1 MARKNSRSDETR
13 PEVSRRKFL
22 AGAAVTGAAVTAATT
37 GASAA
42 APPAGA
48 AKIPSVVRPTAHQVA
63 LEANVTTEVK
73 PMAGRAGS
81 DFMVDVIKSLDIDY
95 CYSNPASSFR
105 GLHESLINYGKNTK
119 PEFITCMHEESSV
132 AMAHGYFKVTGKP
145 QMMLCHGTV
154 GLMHATMAIYN
165 AWADRVPV
173 ILVGGNDLDAAKRPP
188 GVPTYHSGQDI
199 NALVRDITKWDD
211 NPVSLQ
217 HFAQSFV
224 RAYKMSM
231 TPPYEPVMI
240 ALDGGLQEEPMNEHG
255 GSLYIPKYVKT
266 APPHADL
273 NALRETAKLLVNAEN
288 PVIVVDR
295 MARSQDGIKFL
306 VQLAELVQAPVVDQS
321 NRMNFPNTH
330 HLCQSPQ
337 AQPLIRNADVVIG
350 LEVADFW
357 NTVNLFIDN
366 GLENGL
372 GTRQAR
378 VKPGTKLITISSA
391 ELNQKSNYQD
401 FQRFQSVDIS
411 MVGDAEAS
419 LPFLIEAVKS
429 AISNDRKAAYEKR
442 GEAMKKAWQQS
453 NERVRQA
460 AAVGWDANPISV
472 PRLCAEVWAQIKD
485 LDYSFVASRSGIG
498 SWPNRLWKMDKH
510 YHWLGGSGGGGVGYG
525 LPASVGAAHANKPLG
540 RFSVSMQG
548 DGDLM
553 FAPGA
558 MWTAARHKIPSLS
571 VLQNNKGYHQEVM
584 HVQRMSNRRN
594 RVANLGTSIKDLG
607 PVGTRIENPDMNYQ
621 KLAESMG
628 WYATPPISDPA
639 ALGPA
644 LKRAIE
650 VVKSGQPAMVDVVSQ
665 AR

>member
-1 MARKNSRSDETR
+1 MARKNLR
-13 PEVSRRKFL
+13 PDVSRRKFL
-22 AGAAVTGAAVTAATT
+22 TGVAVAGAAATT
-37 GASAA
+37 ATNVADAASPPVSAA
-42 APPAGA
+42 KPPLAL
-48 AKIPSVVRPTAHQVA
+48 RPTAHQIA
-63 LEANVTTEVK
+63 LEANVSSEVK
-73 PMAGRAGS
+73 PIAGRAGS

-95 CYSNPASSFR
+95 VYANPASSYR
-105 GLHESLINYGKNTK
+105 GIHESLINYGKNTK

-145 QMMLCHGTV
+145 QMVLCHGVV

-173 ILVGGNDLDAAKRPP
+173 IVIGGNDLDAAHRAP

-273 NALRETAKLLVNAEN
+273 NALRETAKLLANAEN

-295 MARSQDGIKFL
+295 MARSQDGINFL
-306 VQLAELVQAPVVDQS
+306 VQLAELVQAPVIDQA

-330 HLCQSPQ
+330 HLCQSTQ

-350 LEVADFW
+350 LEVSDFW
-357 NTVNLFIDN
+357 NTVNLFVDN

-372 GTRQAR
+372 GQRQSR

-401 FQRFQSVDIS
+401 FQRFQAVDIG
-411 MVGDAEAS
+411 MPGDAEAS
-419 LPFLIEAVKS
+419 LPYLIEAVKS
-429 AISNDRKAAYEKR
+429 AISADRKPAYEKR
-442 GEAMKKAWQQS
+442 GEAMKKAWQQAR
-453 NERVRQA
+453 ERARQTA
-460 AAVGWDANPISV
+460 AIGWDANPISV
-472 PRLCAEVWAQIKD
+472 PRICAEVWGQIKD
-485 LDYSFVASRSGIG
+485 LDYSLVASRTGVG
-498 SWPNRLWKMDKH
+498 SWPNQFFKMDKH
-510 YHWLGGSGGGGVGYG
+510 HHWLGGSGGGGVGYG
-525 LPASVGAAHANKPLG
+525 LPAAVGAAPGNKPPG
-540 RFSVSMQG
+540 RFSVAMQG

-558 MWTAARHKIPSLS
+558 MWTAARHKIPLLS

-584 HVQRMSNRRN
+584 HVQRMSNRRS
-594 RVANLGTSIKDLG
+594 RVANLGTEIKDMG
-607 PVGTRIENPDMNYQ
+607 PVGTRIENPDVNYA

-639 ALGPA
+639 ELGPA
-644 LKRAIE
+644 LKRAVE
-650 VVKSGQPAMVDVVSQ
+650 VVKSGQPALVDVVSQ

>member
-1 MARKNSRSDETR
+1 MARKDSR

-22 AGAAVTGAAVTAATT
+22 AGAAV
-37 GASAA
+37 
-42 APPAGA
+42 AGA
-48 AKIPSVVRPTAHQVA
+48 AASTTVAKAATPPTAAARIPSVQRPTAHQVA
-63 LEANVTTEVK
+63 LEANVVTEVK

-105 GLHESLINYGKNTK
+105 GLHESMINYGKNTK

-132 AMAHGYFKVTGKP
+132 AMAHGYFKATGKP
-145 QMMLCHGTV
+145 QMILCHGTV
-154 GLMHATMAIYN
+154 GLMHATMSIYN

-173 ILVGGNDLDAAKRPP
+173 ILMGGNDLDAAKRPP
-188 GVPTYHSGQDI
+188 GVPTYHSAQDI

-224 RAYKMSM
+224 RAYKMAM

-240 ALDGGLQEEPMNEHG
+240 ALDGGLQEEPMSDHTG
-255 GSLYIPKYVKT
+255 GLYIPRYVKT
-266 APPHADL
+266 APPQAEMG
-273 NALRETAKLLVNAEN
+273 ALRETARLLVDAEN

-295 MARSQDGIKFL
+295 TARTQNGVNLL
-306 VQLAELVQAPVVDQS
+306 VELANLIQAPVIDQS

-337 AQPLIRNADVVIG
+337 AQALVRNADLVLG
-350 LEVADFW
+350 LEVSDFW

-366 GLENGL
+366 GLEHGL
-372 GTRQAR
+372 GTRQSR

-419 LPFLIEAVKS
+419 LPSLIEAVKS
-429 AISNDRKAAYEKR
+429 AMSNDRKAAYEKR
-442 GEAMKKAWQQS
+442 GEAMKKAWQQAG
-453 NERVRQA
+453 ERTRQA
-460 AAVGWDANPISV
+460 AAIGWDASPISV
-472 PRLCAEVWAQIKD
+472 PRMCAELWGQIKD
-485 LDYSFVASRSGIG
+485 LDYSLVASRNGIG
-498 SWPNRLWKMDKH
+498 TWPNRLWKMDRH
-510 YHWLGGSGGGGVGYG
+510 HHWLGGSGGGGVGYG
-525 LPASVGAAHANKPLG
+525 LPASVGAAHANGPLG
-540 RFSVSMQG
+540 RFSVSLQG
-548 DGDLM
+548 DGDMM

-558 MWTAARHKIPSLS
+558 LWTAARHKIPFLS
-571 VLQNNKGYHQEVM
+571 VLHNNKGYHQEVM

-594 RVANLGTSIKDLG
+594 RVANLGTTIKDLG
-607 PVGTRIENPDMNYQ
+607 PVGTRIENPDIDYS
-621 KLAESMG
+621 KLASSMG
-628 WYATPPISDPA
+628 WWTSGPVSDPNE
-639 ALGPA
+639 LGA
-644 LKRAIE
+644 MLKKAVD
-650 VVKSGQPAMVDVVSQ
+650 VVKSGQPALVDVISQ